1 MLFEKFDEK
10 KAQSGI
16 GSMLLIKNASGKFSI
31 LCPAS
36 KIPSVK
42 GDKESIEIDVTTSDT
57 KNQIE
62 GKTTLEKVELEV
74 YNHRDNKRRFEK
86 IEGKP
91 QEFIAC
97 DGDLAGER
105 FTGTVTYK
113 VGERTAGEATKATVT
128 ITPSA
133 FLGNVDNVKPLLQ
146 KTALFDT
153 PVPSVITLDASVK
166 TYELDIAM
174 DPVDATYTATSE
186 APSIV
191 TAAQTSGKLTITAVA
206 KGSTVVVLKSDKAE
220 CASWETTILVI
231 VDEVASSG
239 DA

>member
-16 GSMLLIKNASGKFSI
+16 GAMLLIKNADGKFSI

-42 GDKESIEIDVTTSDT
+42 GDKEAIEIDVTTSDT

-62 GKTTLEKVELEV
+62 GKTTLDKVELEV

-86 IEGKP
+86 IEGKQ

-113 VGERTAGEATKATVT
+113 VGERTSGEATKATVT

-153 PVPSVITLDASVK
+153 QVPAVITMNASSK
-166 TYELDIAM
+166 TFELDVAM

-186 APSIV
+186 APSIA
-191 TAAQTSGKLTITAVA
+191 TATQTNGKLTITAVA
-206 KGSTVVVLKSDKAE
+206 KGSTVVVLKSNKAE
-220 CASWETTILVI
+220 LASWETTILVI
-231 VDEVASSG
+231 VDEVASGS
-239 DA
+239 